1 MSSKAVSQ
9 KPTSSIITYAVL
21 AAAAVGFLAVF
32 VYRRIYPQSRRGTRD
47 EDNETPSHP
56 ETRRVTRTE
65 RDQRN
70 LASRLFRNTLLPPKK
85 KTISIS
91 MKNTLL
97 WNPST
102 DPDSPN
108 HAFYESIVPFLHQL
122 SKIYVI
128 HLVCPVS
135 STQEKEQ
142 ILGLLRSAKL
152 FSSKVIDE
160 RRVLF
165 CESDEGKIHIIRHL
179 EASVHV
185 EGGVNGEEAV
195 EMVRGFVGSVLWAI
209 RGGNSEPVN
218 RSEANEVKANVDR
231 SQWSNVEISGNLWTS
246 NLTFEVRGR

>member
-1 MSSKAVSQ
+1 MPPKTVSQ
-9 KPTSSIITYAVL
+9 RPTSSAITYAVL

-32 VYRRIYPQSRRGTRD
+32 VFRRIYPQPRRGRDQDDEAPTR
-47 EDNETPSHP
+47 P

-70 LASRLFRNTLLPPKK
+70 LASRLFRNALLPPKK

-97 WNPST
+97 WNPSS

-108 HAFYESIVPFLHQL
+108 HAFIENIVPFLHQL

-128 HLVCPVS
+128 HLICPVS
-135 STQEKEQ
+135 SEQEKQQ
-142 ILGLLRSAKL
+142 ILGLLRNSKL

-179 EASVHV
+179 EANVHV
-185 EGGVNGEEAV
+185 EGGINGEEVV
-195 EMVRGFVGSVLWAI
+195 EMIRGFVGSVLWAI
-209 RGGNSEPVN
+209 RGGNSEPIN
-218 RSEANEVKANVDR
+218 WAETGEVKANVDR
-231 SQWSNVEISGNLWTS
+231 SQWSNVEICSSLWTS
-246 NLTFEVRGR
+246 SLNFEVRGGS